1 MEYLLN
7 DLKINQMYYVKE
19 YEPIHNKEN
28 YSQYRA
34 KYLGIQKGINKFIVL
49 TKINIIGEKW
59 IRDYVSVIPIDKIK
73 KMESLKDITNEM
85 LPNEILIKIDN
96 YL

>member
-1 MEYLLN
+1 
-7 DLKINQMYYVKE
+7 
-19 YEPIHNKEN
+19 
-28 YSQYRA
+28 
-34 KYLGIQKGINKFIVL
+34 VL
-49 TKINIIGEKW
+49 TNIKYFGQIW
-59 IRDYVSVIPIDKIK
+59 IKRYISVIHLEKII